1 MGAEP
6 RDGGFASA
14 TQPTLADTAFAKVNL
29 TLRILGK
36 RADGYHEIDSLVAFA
51 TIGDRLTLAPDN
63 ELSLEV
69 GGPLGAQA
77 GPDSDNLVI
86 KAARVLQRHVTDFV
100 SGKFTLTKFVPA
112 QAGLGGGSADAAA
125 ALRLLARA
133 NGLAADDPRLY
144 QAARE
149 TGADV
154 SVCLDPRPRWMR
166 GIGEVLSVPVALPQ
180 LPAVLVRPDT
190 ALATKDVFA
199 ALKAAPLTA
208 RSSAAFPGLP
218 ADAAGLVH
226 FITAQNNDLE
236 RPAKS
241 IAPEVAA
248 TLAALRTQPL
258 CLLARMSGSGSACF
272 GLFGS
277 SQAASDAARIL
288 AADHPEWWIQP
299 TTIGGA
305 VAAAA

>member
-6 RDGGFASA
+6 RDGGFVSA
-14 TQPTLADTAFAKVNL
+14 AQSTLADTAFAKVNL

-51 TIGDRLTLAPDN
+51 AIGDRLMFAPGG

-69 GGPLGAQA
+69 GGPLAAQA

-86 KAARVLQRHVTDFV
+86 KAADALARQV
-100 SGKFTLTKFVPA
+100 SDLSLGKFTLTKFLPA

-133 NGLAADDPRLY
+133 NGLAPDDPRLH

-154 SVCLDPRPRWMR
+154 PVCLDPQPRWMR
-166 GIGEVLSVPVALPQ
+166 GIGEVLSAPVSLPR
-180 LPAVLVRPDT
+180 LPAVLVRPDV
-190 ALATKDVFA
+190 ALATRDVFA

-208 RSSAAFPGLP
+208 QSSTAIPDLP
-218 ADAAGLVH
+218 TDAAGLVH
-226 FITAQNNDLE
+226 FVTTQNNDLE
-236 RPAKS
+236 RPANLV
-241 IAPEVAA
+241 APQVVEV
-248 TLAALRTQPL
+248 LSSLRLQPM

-277 SQAASDAARIL
+277 PQSASDAARSMV
-288 AADHPEWWIQP
+288 AAHPAWWVQA
-299 TTIGGA
+299 TTIGT
-305 VAAAA
+305 VL

>member
-6 RDGGFASA
+6 RDGGFAAQS
-14 TQPTLADTAFAKVNL
+14 TLADTAFAKVNL

-51 TIGDRLTLAPDN
+51 AIGDRLTLAPGG

-69 GGPLGAQA
+69 GGPLAAQA
-77 GPDSDNLVI
+77 GPDGENLII
-86 KAARVLQRHVTDFV
+86 KAANALAAQIPSFTL
-100 SGKFTLTKFVPA
+100 GKFTLTKLLPA
-112 QAGLGGGSADAAA
+112 RAGIGGGSADAAA

-133 NGLAADDPRLY
+133 NGLAPDDPRLH
-144 QAARE
+144 QAARA

-154 SVCLDPRPRWMR
+154 PVCFDPQPRWMR
-166 GIGEVLSVPVALPQ
+166 GVGEVLSAPLSLAR
-180 LPAVLVRPDT
+180 LPAVLVRPNV

-208 RSSAAFPGLP
+208 KPSPTLP
-218 ADAAGLVH
+218 DLSADAASLVH
-226 FITAQNNDLE
+226 FIAAQSNDLE
-236 RPAKS
+236 RPATS
-241 IAPEVAA
+241 IASEVVDV
-248 TLAALRTQPL
+248 LSSLRTQPL

-277 SQAASDAARIL
+277 PLSASDAARSL
-288 AADHPEWWIQP
+288 AATQPDWWVQP
-299 TTIGGA
+299 TTIGT
-305 VAAAA
+305 VL